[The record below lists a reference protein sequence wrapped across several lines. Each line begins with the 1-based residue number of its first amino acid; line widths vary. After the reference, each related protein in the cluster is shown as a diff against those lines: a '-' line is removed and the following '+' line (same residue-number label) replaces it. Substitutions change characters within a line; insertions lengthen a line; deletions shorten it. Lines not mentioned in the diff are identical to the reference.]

1 MSNLF
6 RRIISNREEPG
17 IKLVIFDF
25 DGTLADTRELM
36 LRIIKKH
43 LFAFGISLSKDL
55 VTFFGNTP
63 LMHYLTLAGLPSD
76 LVKSVCAGIHDD
88 FSKEYHKIKPCK
100 NLMTIKNIKT
110 RKVILTNNVTFFVE
124 KALNFLGANFF
135 DGVYGSDKFSPYNKV
150 WMIDKLRRKYKLSRN
165 EIMYI
170 GDKDIDVDVARDSG
184 VYSIVIAN
192 KSSWSPRKAIVI
204 KKPDYLLTDLSK
216 VSNVIG
222 QINSE
227 QLSAV

>member
-1 MSNLF
+1 MSYLF

-43 LFAFGISLSKDL
+43 LLAFGISLSKDL

-63 LMHYLTLAGLPSD
+63 LMHYLKIVGLPSD
-76 LVKSVCAGIHDD
+76 LIKSVCAGIHDD

-110 RKVILTNNVTFFVE
+110 RKVIVTNNVTFFVE
-124 KALNFLGANFF
+124 KTLNFLKANFF
-135 DGVYGSDKFSPYNKV
+135 DGVYGSDKFYSYNKI
-150 WMIDKLRRKYKLSRN
+150 WMIDKLRKKYGLSRS
-165 EIMYI
+165 EIVYV
-170 GDKDIDVDVARDSG
+170 GDKDIDVGVAHRAG
-184 VYSIVIAN
+184 VYSVAISN
-192 KSSWSPRKAIVI
+192 KSSWSSRKAIAL
-204 KKPDYLLTDLSK
+204 KRPDYLLTDLSK
-216 VSNVIG
+216 VSNVIR
-222 QINSE
+222 QIDSE
-227 QLSAV
+227 QLAAV